1 MDFESF
7 FIKEIK
13 HFAKELIKQ
22 SLNSKTP
29 RRNFSKSD
37 QLVTRIVQNF
47 RCNRCGKILGERYN
61 FHHKDGN
68 HSNNHIS
75 NCEALCLDCHDEET
89 RRARIRR
96 KFGSRVA

>member
-1 MDFESF
+1 MDLRSLLIRELS
-7 FIKEIK
+7 IISN
-13 HFAKELIKQ
+13 ELIREG
-22 SLNSKTP
+22 LGGKTP
-29 RRNFSKSD
+29 RRYFSKFN
-37 QLVTRIVQNF
+37 QEVTLIAQNF

-96 KFGSRVA
+96 KFDSRVA